1 MSKLLVFIGGTIE
14 FTAQGGFSERFL
26 NLCHVKGVKLYHL
39 TEKDGVLYAATSLNS
54 FRKIRRCATRSGMRV
69 RITEK
74 KGLPFLYARFAG
86 RTGLFIGIAIAC
98 FLLFFYTR
106 SVWSIEVKGNTKI
119 SDEAIISVL
128 NENGVCEGV
137 FKNQID
143 QKRLSYQ
150 LYEAIP
156 EISWLNIGVDG
167 SKLCVNVREVVQKP
181 ENKDAEG
188 ICNIVAASDGVID
201 KITVYEGE
209 SKVKEGYGVKK
220 GQLLVSGVIYH
231 ETSKRNTFHP
241 SRADIYAFT
250 KRTHTVSVPKVH
262 TKTVYTGEEKQYKV
276 LRIFRLRMPLYIFRD
291 RFAQKEVSLIKK
303 EMKING
309 KILPFSIDCY
319 AVKELTKKREKLTAK
334 SAEALARAEKKKI
347 ENKLPAGTKIL
358 SVKKSVTEKKNA
370 FVFTFRYELY
380 ENIAKTAPIEISG
393 QKSE

>member
-1 MSKLLVFIGGTIE
+1 MSKLLIYIGGTIE

-26 NLCHVKGVKLYHL
+26 NLCNVKGVKLYHL

-86 RTGLFIGIAIAC
+86 RTGLFIGIAMAC

-128 NENGVCEGV
+128 NENGVYEGV

-188 ICNIVAASDGVID
+188 ICNIVAAGDGVID

-250 KRTHTVSVPKVH
+250 KRTHTVSVPKVY

-291 RFAQKEVSLIKK
+291 RFAKKEVSLIKK